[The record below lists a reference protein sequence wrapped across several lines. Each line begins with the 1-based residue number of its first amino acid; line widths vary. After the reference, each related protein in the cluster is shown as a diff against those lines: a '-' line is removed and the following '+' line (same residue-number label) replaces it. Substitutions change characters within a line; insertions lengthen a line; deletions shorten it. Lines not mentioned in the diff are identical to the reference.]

1 MEPDNIKAVIFD
13 MGGVFIQTKD
23 KQPRTRLAERFGMS
37 YDELSQ
43 LVFQSPTAQDATVG
57 LIDERDHW
65 KYLSEHLHINPEEME
80 IFWGDFWGGDFL
92 DNDLYSFALT
102 LKKKYA
108 LGLLSNAWSG
118 ARNLLTKKF
127 NFLHIFDVSVFSA
140 EVKMAKP
147 DPAFYFWI
155 LNKLDIKA
163 EQAIFVDDFIENIDA
178 AQKLGFKTVH
188 FINTEQAIKAIK
200 SKI

>member
-23 KQPRTRLAERFGMS
+23 KQPRIHLAERFGMS
-37 YDELSQ
+37 YEELSQ
-43 LVFQSPTAQDATVG
+43 LVFQSPTAQAATVG
-57 LIDERDHW
+57 LIDEQDHW
-65 KYLSEHLHINPEEME
+65 KDLSEHLHINPEEME
-80 IFWGDFWGGDFL
+80 TFWVDFWGGDFL
-92 DNDLYSFALT
+92 DNDLYSFALM

-118 ARNLLTKKF
+118 ARHLLTKKF

-147 DPAFYFWI
+147 DSAFYFWI
-155 LNKLDIKA
+155 LNKMDIKA

-178 AQKLGFKTVH
+178 AEKLGFKTVH

-200 SKI
+200 SNF